1 MTESATSASGESVPS
16 GSAIIPDS
24 CRDEFCWRR
33 SVVVGVSVYLATLI
47 PVVLGVV
54 AGFELLKPGRAIP
67 YGGDSLL
74 LRFAAWD
81 GGQFMSIMDQ
91 GYQYD
96 PARMSNS
103 VLFPGYPLLGRM
115 VQWITGFSAAASL
128 LVVSH
133 FCALSA
139 LIVYHRLIQFRFG
152 NDRVADICVATLAA
166 IPTTFFWRMAYSESP
181 FVLLQVLFLYGIQ
194 RKWSCEK
201 LAIVVGLASSLR
213 LVGIAML
220 VPLVMEFAV
229 RRTASGNRLDVATFG
244 RLSFCVMLGVSGL
257 LGFMLFQW
265 IRFGDPF
272 VFVRGQAAF
281 CLRQPVS
288 GVEHWYRLV
297 TLEPVWGTYLSSS
310 DGFWHRHSPA
320 PGPWLNLQFWN
331 PIWFCITCGLIFYGW
346 FHRQLTDAE
355 SALGAGLLLISY
367 VGRAEEFCMGSQ
379 GRYASVVIPAAM
391 LLGIQLARRLWIFSV
406 GLAVA
411 SISLMTLYSAMFGA
425 WYFFL

>member
-1 MTESATSASGESVPS
+1 MTESAASANGDSVLN
-16 GSAIIPDS
+16 GSAIVPDL
-24 CRDEFCWRR
+24 CPGHFRWRR
-33 SVVVGVSVYLATLI
+33 SVVVGLSVYLATLI

-54 AGFELLKPGRAIP
+54 AGFELLKPGRPIP
-67 YGGDSLL
+67 YGEDSLL

-81 GGQFMSIMDQ
+81 GGQFMSIMEE

-96 PARMSNS
+96 PARMSNI
-103 VLFPGYPLLGRM
+103 VLFPGYPLLARI
-115 VQWITGFSAAASL
+115 VQWSTGLSAVASL
-128 LVVSH
+128 LIVSH
-133 FCALSA
+133 FCLLAA

-152 NDRVADICVATLAA
+152 QDRAADVCVATLAA
-166 IPTTFFWRMAYSESP
+166 IPTTFFWRMAYSEPP

-213 LVGIAML
+213 LVGVAML
-220 VPLVMEFAV
+220 VPLVMEFAQQ
-229 RRTASGNRLDVATFG
+229 RKAGGTRIDVATFG
-244 RLSFCVMLGVSGL
+244 RLSVCGMLGVSGL
-257 LGFMLFQW
+257 VCFMLFQW
-265 IRFGDPF
+265 IRFGDLC

-297 TLEPVWGTYLSSS
+297 TLEPIWGTYLSSS
-310 DGFWHRHSPA
+310 DCFWQRHSA
-320 PGPWLNLQFWN
+320 VPGPWLNLQFWN
-331 PIWFCITCGLIFYGW
+331 PIWFCLTCGLVFYGW

-355 SALGAGLLLISY
+355 SALGAALLLISY
-367 VGRAEEFCMGSQ
+367 AGRAEEFCMGSQ
-379 GRYASVVIPAAM
+379 ARYASVVIPAAM
-391 LLGIQLARRLWIFSV
+391 LLGFQVARRSWIFQLSV
-406 GLAVA
+406 AVA

>member
-1 MTESATSASGESVPS
+1 MTESAASAKEDSVLN
-16 GSAIIPDS
+16 GSAMVPDL
-24 CRDEFCWRR
+24 CRDEFRWRR
-33 SVVVGVSVYLATLI
+33 SIAVGLCVYLATLI

-54 AGFELLKPGRAIP
+54 AGFELLKPGRPIP
-67 YGGDSLL
+67 YGEDSLL

-81 GGQFMSIMDQ
+81 GGQFMSIMEG

-96 PARMSNS
+96 PARMSNI
-103 VLFPGYPLLGRM
+103 VLFPGYPLLARM
-115 VQWITGFSAAASL
+115 VQWITGLSAAASL
-128 LVVSH
+128 LIVSH
-133 FCALSA
+133 FCLLAA
-139 LIVYHRLIQFRFG
+139 MIIYHRLMQFRFG

-166 IPTTFFWRMAYSESP
+166 FPTTFFWRMAYSESP

-194 RKWSCEK
+194 RKWSWEN

-220 VPLVMEFAV
+220 VPLAMEFVQQRKAG
-229 RRTASGNRLDVATFG
+229 GNRIDVATFG
-244 RLSFCVMLGVSGL
+244 RLSVCSILGVSGL
-257 LGFMLFQW
+257 LCFMLFQW

-288 GVEHWYRLV
+288 GVEHLYRLV
-297 TLEPVWGTYLSSS
+297 TLEPIRGTYLSSS
-310 DGFWHRHSPA
+310 DCFWQRHSPV

-331 PIWFCITCGLIFYGW
+331 PIWFCLTCGLVFYAW

-367 VGRAEEFCMGSQ
+367 AGRAEEFCMGSQ
-379 GRYASVVIPAAM
+379 ARYASVVIPAAM
-391 LLGIQLARRLWIFSV
+391 VLGFQLTRCSWMFHV
-406 GLAVA
+406 GLAVV